1 LRPVSGPLL
10 PCVGPRLVISYLRE
24 NMMNFAETILHPALN
39 GRLIALPCRMPA
51 VSADWRSATNAID
64 CLAMPT
70 LTNAPSATGGR
81 LTLSEIS
88 ADLMQS
94 EIRAMSVECDRI
106 QGINLAQGVCDTDL
120 PAPVVEAAI
129 AAIHDGKNIYTRL
142 DGIQALRAAIAQKLR
157 HYNHL
162 AFDADSGVLV
172 ASGATGAF
180 FAACMALLNP
190 GDEVLLFE
198 PFYGYHRNTL
208 QSMRINSVSVL
219 LDAPRWE
226 LDVDRLK
233 RAITSRTRAI
243 VINTPCNPSGKVF
256 PRKELEAIAQVA
268 EEHDLFVIT
277 DEIYEYF
284 LCDGA
289 EHISFAS
296 LPGMAARTITI
307 SGFSKT
313 FSVTGWR
320 LGYLAADPRWMPA
333 IGYFHDLTY
342 VCAPAPLQH
351 GAAAG
356 LLQLG
361 DDFYR
366 DLAVEY
372 QQKRDQMAHALTAAG
387 LTPSIPDGAYYI
399 LADSS
404 SIPGSTAKA
413 KARNLLARCGV
424 AAVAG
429 TAFFTEGRGENMLRF
444 CYAKKTAP
452 LTEACERLRTLTW

>member
-1 LRPVSGPLL
+1 
-10 PCVGPRLVISYLRE
+10 
-24 NMMNFAETILHPALN
+24 
-39 GRLIALPCRMPA
+39 
-51 VSADWRSATNAID
+51 
-64 CLAMPT
+64 MPT
-70 LTNAPSATGGR
+70 LTNNSTATASGLSLSA
-81 LTLSEIS
+81 IS
-88 ADLMQS
+88 ADVSQS

-120 PAPVVEAAI
+120 PAPVADAAI
-129 AAIHDGKNIYTRL
+129 AAIRDGKNIYTRL
-142 DGIQALRAAIAQKLR
+142 DGIQPLRAAIAQKMAR
-157 HYNHL
+157 YNHL
-162 AFDADSGVLV
+162 AFDADTGILV

-208 QSMRINSVSVL
+208 QSMRVNAVSVL
-219 LDAPRWE
+219 LDAPRWD

-233 RAITSRTRAI
+233 NSITSKTRAI

-256 PRKELEAIAQVA
+256 TRQELEAIALVA
-268 EEHDLFVIT
+268 EQHDLFVIT

-296 LPGMAARTITI
+296 LPGMAGRTVTI

-320 LGYLAADPRWMPA
+320 LGYLAADPRWIPA

-342 VCAPAPLQH
+342 VCAPAPLQY

-361 DDFYR
+361 DEFYR
-366 DLAVEY
+366 DLALDY
-372 QQKRDQMAHALTAAG
+372 QQKRDQLAAALTSAG
-387 LTPSIPDGAYYI
+387 LTPSIPDGAYYV
-399 LADSS
+399 LAEAPDV
-404 SIPGSTAKA
+404 PGPTAKA

-429 TAFFTEGRGENMLRF
+429 SAFFTQGRGEDLLRF
-444 CYAKKTAP
+444 CYAKKDAP
-452 LTEACERLRTLTW
+452 LAEACERLRNLSW